1 MGIPDWNKVA
11 LRGLF
16 GQMIQTEGLK
26 FRVSIEEW
34 ARVTG
39 TSQGYIEIDIEEALE
54 NENLED
60 ATMEEIMDALMEHYY
75 EYGYEYDMEETQ
87 PFGINEY
94 QDSDREIQGYFFT
107 HNGYRRTPEEIQE
120 LVEDGVVTYNE
131 REEV

>member
-39 TSQGYIEIDIEEALE
+39 TSQGYIEIDVEEALE

-75 EYGYEYDMEETQ
+75 EYGYEYNMEET
-87 PFGINEY
+87 E
-94 QDSDREIQGYFFT
+94 
-107 HNGYRRTPEEIQE
+107 
-120 LVEDGVVTYNE
+120 
-131 REEV
+131 

>member
-39 TSQGYIEIDIEEALE
+39 TSQGYIEIDIQEALE
-54 NENLED
+54 DENLED
-60 ATMEEIMDALMEHYY
+60 ATMEEIIDALMEHYY
-75 EYGYEYDMEETQ
+75 EYGYEYDMETEER
-87 PFGINEY
+87 FSIDEY
-94 QDSDREIQGYFFT
+94 QDSDREVRNTFFV
-107 HNGYRRTPEEIQE
+107 HNGYRRTSEEIEE
-120 LVEDGVVTYNE
+120 LVEE
-131 REEV
+131 QREEV

>member
-39 TSQGYIEIDIEEALE
+39 TSQGYIEIDVEEALE

-75 EYGYEYDMEETQ
+75 EYGMNMIWKRLNLSVSINTKIVIEKYKGTSLPTMVIEE
-87 PFGINEY
+87 
-94 QDSDREIQGYFFT
+94 
-107 HNGYRRTPEEIQE
+107 
-120 LVEDGVVTYNE
+120 LLKK
-131 REEV
+131 

>member
-16 GQMIQTEGLK
+16 GRMIQTEGLK

-39 TSQGYIEIDIEEALE
+39 TSQGYIEIDVEEALE

-75 EYGYEYDMEETQ
+75 EYGYEYDMEETER
-87 PFGINEY
+87 FSINEY

-107 HNGYRRTPEEIQE
+107 HNGYRRT
-120 LVEDGVVTYNE
+120 LCNRTSHFYFNE
-131 REEV
+131 RIY

>member
-11 LRGLF
+11 LMGLLSEITAID
-16 GQMIQTEGLK
+16 GVK

-60 ATMEEIMDALMEHYY
+60 ASLEDIVEALMEHYY
-75 EYGYEYDMEETQ
+75 EYGYEYDMEETES
-87 PFGINEY
+87 FNISDY
-94 QDSDREIQGYFFT
+94 QDSDREVQDYFFV
-107 HNGYRRTPEEIQE
+107 HNGYQRTI
-120 LVEDGVVTYNE
+120 NE
-131 REEV
+131 MNSLLEQQREEV

>member
-1 MGIPDWNKVA
+1 MGIPNWNKVA
-11 LRGLF
+11 LQGLLA
-16 GQMIQTEGLK
+16 QMMHTEGLK

-39 TSQGYIEIDIEEALE
+39 RTQGYIEIDVQEALE
-54 NENLED
+54 DESLED

-75 EYGYEYDMEETQ
+75 EYGYEYDMEETER
-87 PFGINEY
+87 FSIEEY

-107 HNGYRRTPEEIQE
+107 HNGYQRTPEEIQE
-120 LVEDGVVTYNE
+120 LVEE

>member
-11 LRGLF
+11 LMGLLSEITAID
-16 GQMIQTEGLK
+16 GVK

-60 ATMEEIMDALMEHYY
+60 ASLEDIVEALMEHNY
-75 EYGYEYDMEETQ
+75 
-87 PFGINEY
+87 
-94 QDSDREIQGYFFT
+94 
-107 HNGYRRTPEEIQE
+107 
-120 LVEDGVVTYNE
+120 
-131 REEV
+131 